1 MPITGLSFSNV
12 GPFDDIA
19 FGFNQQVNVF
29 TGPNNSGKS
38 TILWVLGEL
47 LVYPFITPSRL
58 LRSESPG
65 WKLTHTSNG
74 GAKSV
79 QGTLHTMPEVLL
91 PVYHAVGH
99 TCFIPAQRHGTN
111 FRSPGP
117 IVREG
122 IETRIDKEVDFFVRE
137 SPELLREDGLEGL
150 RMRLRGSRV
159 IEGPELARRRN
170 ITLSDASL
178 ISNDVL
184 IQKIIDLDYAAYRRQ
199 RPEMRAIVETVT
211 SLTSEITDG
220 FPMKFLR
227 VGEDRDGLF
236 PQFRTPDGD
245 LPLNVLSQGTQSIMH
260 CLAHFLFGYAEYYD
274 FPPDLE
280 EKPGILIIDEID
292 AHLHPSWQRRIIPTL
307 TRHFPNLQIFC
318 STHSPLMLAGLKAG
332 QVQLLRRGPEGKVS
346 VSTND
351 SDIAGWT
358 ADEILRN
365 FLEVA
370 SPTDL
375 ATAEDVRRLQELWSK
390 DKLTSAEAEELEQLR
405 HTVNRD
411 LLRGPVA
418 AQVEQFAEMLRQAGI
433 GLPAQSSPS
442 E

>member
-1 MPITGLSFSNV
+1 M
-12 GPFDDIA
+12 
-19 FGFNQQVNVF
+19 
-29 TGPNNSGKS
+29 
-38 TILWVLGEL
+38 
-47 LVYPFITPSRL
+47 L
-58 LRSESPG
+58 LRRMG
-65 WKLTHTSNG
+65 
-74 GAKSV
+74 
-79 QGTLHTMPEVLL
+79 PE
-91 PVYHAVGH
+91 
-99 TCFIPAQRHGTN
+99 
-111 FRSPGP
+111 
-117 IVREG
+117 E
-122 IETRIDKEVDFFVRE
+122 
-137 SPELLREDGLEGL
+137 L
-150 RMRLRGSRV
+150 RMRYRATRAS
-159 IEGPELARRRN
+159 EHPELARRRQL
-170 ITLSDASL
+170 TLSDTSL
-178 ISNDVL
+178 ISNEAI

-199 RPEMRAIVETVT
+199 RPETRAIVEKVT
-211 SLTSEITDG
+211 LLASEITDG
-220 FPMKFLR
+220 FPIKFLG
-227 VGEDRDGLF
+227 VDEDEDGLF

-280 EKPGILIIDEID
+280 DKPGILIIDEID